1 MILKYFKGSVIILVV
16 GLIMAMSLVWFQ
28 TKSTP
33 LALQAG
39 LTALILAVLEISLS
53 FDNAIVNATVI
64 KKMSPLWQKRFLTW
78 GMLIAVFG
86 MRLLFPLIIVG
97 LVAHIDP
104 ITALQIS
111 FTNPV
116 KYAEIMLSAHLSVSS
131 FGGMF
136 LFLVFIHFF
145 INEDKET
152 HWISLLEKPLQRIS
166 KIKGIEILL
175 SLIVLVCVSQIHQ
188 GQDIQTF
195 LVSGLSGVITF
206 LAVHSLAEWLE
217 DMDMVGSA
225 NTAVAASGF
234 GLFLYLEVLDASFSF
249 DGVIG
254 AFAITNSLLQIMI
267 GLSIGAFFVRS
278 LTMYFVEQN
287 TLEQFEYIEHGAFYA
302 LGALAILML
311 MDSFV
316 HTPEWVTGLV
326 GAVIL
331 IASVLW
337 SIYVDRKRRAE

>member
-1 MILKYFKGSVIILVV
+1 MIIKYFKGSLIILLLGVILAV
-16 GLIMAMSLVWFQ
+16 SLVWFQ
-28 TKSTP
+28 TNSVH

-39 LTALILAVLEISLS
+39 FTAIILAILEISLS

-64 KKMSPLWQKRFLTW
+64 KKMSPVWQKRFLTW

-86 MRLLFPLIIVG
+86 MRLVFPLLIVG

-104 ITALQIS
+104 ITALQLS
-111 FTNPV
+111 FTNPT

-145 INEDKET
+145 INEDKTT
-152 HWISLLEKPLQRIS
+152 HWIVLFEKPLQRMS

-175 SLIVLVCVSQIHQ
+175 SLIGLVCISLIHE
-188 GQDIQTF
+188 GHDIQTF
-195 LVSGLSGVITF
+195 LVSGLSGIITY
-206 LAVHSLAEWLE
+206 LIVHSIAEWLE
-217 DMDMVGSA
+217 DIDMVGSA
-225 NTAVAASGF
+225 NTVVATSGF
-234 GLFLYLEVLDASFSF
+234 GLFLYLEILDASFSF

-254 AFAITNSLLQIMI
+254 AFAITNSLIQIMI

-311 MDSFV
+311 TDSFL
-316 HTPEWVTGLV
+316 HTPEWFTGLV
-326 GAVIL
+326 GAAIL
-331 IASVLW
+331 VASVFW
-337 SIYVDRKRRAE
+337 SIYIDRKRRA